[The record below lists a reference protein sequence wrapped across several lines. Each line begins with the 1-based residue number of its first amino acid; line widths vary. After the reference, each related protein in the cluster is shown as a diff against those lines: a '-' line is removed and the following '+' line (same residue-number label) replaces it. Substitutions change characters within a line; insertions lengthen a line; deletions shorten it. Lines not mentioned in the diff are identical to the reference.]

1 MDILWLKYSKIDL
14 PLKWQLKIET
24 SKYKLDKKTVTR
36 AIINAFCL
44 SKKKECLYGDNDI
57 LYNSSKTI
65 VSKYKQQWVFIPLK

>member
-14 PLKWQLKIET
+14 PIKWQLKIET
-24 SKYKLDKKTVTR
+24 SKYKLDKKNCYQSHNKH
-36 AIINAFCL
+36 IL
-44 SKKKECLYGDNDI
+44 SIKKKECLYGESDI